1 MVATAL
7 NIKTK
12 KHSTSERLYSVEEY
26 YKLEEK
32 SIYKHQYHSGKIIP
46 IEGASVK
53 HNLLATKIS
62 ILIGFFLI
70 KNLLKLKISNSD
82 TKVRIN
88 SYNKIVYP
96 DAVVICEVPEYFED
110 RNDTITNPLIVV
122 EISSPST
129 SKHDRT
135 TKFEMYATI
144 PSFKEYVLIDQDI
157 QRVSVWSKQKDGSWM
172 PKMYLGEDSVI
183 ILEAMN
189 NCPISLKDLYGG
201 LE

>member
-1 MVATAL
+1 M
-7 NIKTK
+7 
-12 KHSTSERLYSVEEY
+12 
-26 YKLEEK
+26 
-32 SIYKHQYHSGKIIP
+32 
-46 IEGASVK
+46 
-53 HNLLATKIS
+53 
-62 ILIGFFLI
+62 

-82 TKVRIN
+82 TKVMIN

-189 NCPISLKDLYGG
+189 NCPISLKDLY
-201 LE
+201 